1 MLRKVLITIFVIVGS
16 VALYKYMQ
24 TEEARQ
30 LALIKSLTASDA
42 RVVWSEG
49 MNYGESRHFTYWNN
63 DHCMATIGIRGDKS
77 YYISGSHCS
86 DHKLTK

>member
-30 LALIKSLTASDA
+30 LALIKSLTAPLL
-42 RVVWSEG
+42 V
-49 MNYGESRHFTYWNN
+49 
-63 DHCMATIGIRGDKS
+63 
-77 YYISGSHCS
+77 
-86 DHKLTK
+86 